1 MVLRDK
7 LKAVKFND
15 YWASNRLLE
24 LVIFEIK
31 VEFKSVKFN
40 EPYNSGSML
49 RAVVFKFREEFETV
63 WSYKS
68 DMNFYLYI

>member
-1 MVLRDK
+1 M
-7 LKAVKFND
+7 
-15 YWASNRLLE
+15 LE

-31 VEFKSVKFN
+31 VEFKSVKLN